1 MTTREE
7 LAAAVDEVAAE
18 TAFSGV
24 VRVDG
29 PDGELLGRAYG
40 FADRAHRVPMTVGT
54 RIGVASGAK
63 TFTALTVMR
72 LVEDGVLGLDT
83 RARELLGADLPLVD
97 DAVTV
102 EQLLSH
108 RSGIGDYLD
117 EDVIED
123 FTTFVLPVPVIT
135 LDSAES
141 YLGILDG
148 YPQKFPPGTASP
160 TATAASACWP
170 SSPSARP
177 GPPFHELVSEHVIE
191 RAGLLGTAYLR
202 SDELPADA
210 ALGYLHAADHEDGL
224 RTNVLNLPVV
234 GGGDGGIFTTAGDVV
249 ALLDAFDA
257 GRIVST
263 QTRDE
268 MMRSRTELPDDE
280 GYGLGIR
287 RWGDCDRAA
296 RGRCR
301 RVVRLGARAGRRHLG
316 GALQHHRRRLAGGR
330 ASGRGAARRG
340 RRPPT
345 TGSAPIVPAM
355 TWLVARDLAYCA
367 KAHHTWRGVHAHP
380 FTLAIASRGASGPAG
395 RLRR

>member
-177 GPPFHELVSEHVIE
+177 GP
-191 RAGLLGTAYLR
+191 R
-202 SDELPADA
+202 STSWSA
-210 ALGYLHAADHEDGL
+210 
-224 RTNVLNLPVV
+224 
-234 GGGDGGIFTTAGDVV
+234 
-249 ALLDAFDA
+249 
-257 GRIVST
+257 ST
-263 QTRDE
+263 
-268 MMRSRTELPDDE
+268 
-280 GYGLGIR
+280 
-287 RWGDCDRAA
+287 
-296 RGRCR
+296 
-301 RVVRLGARAGRRHLG
+301 
-316 GALQHHRRRLAGGR
+316 
-330 ASGRGAARRG
+330 
-340 RRPPT
+340 
-345 TGSAPIVPAM
+345 
-355 TWLVARDLAYCA
+355 
-367 KAHHTWRGVHAHP
+367 
-380 FTLAIASRGASGPAG
+380 
-395 RLRR
+395 